1 MPANRV
7 APSVPVNIPT
17 EGGDTPAE
25 VPKASMAPDSGGPGQ
40 PTELEHSLPPPD
52 LPPVQGSTP
61 VPQDQGETSLV
72 EEAQIRLDL
81 ADEAK
86 KLIDQSNTW
95 EGVVGRIKWLMD
107 TLNPVAGVR
116 VIFIFYVLD

>member
-1 MPANRV
+1 
-7 APSVPVNIPT
+7 
-17 EGGDTPAE
+17 
-25 VPKASMAPDSGGPGQ
+25 MAPDSGGPGQ

-61 VPQDQGETSLV
+61 VPQDQGGTSLV
-72 EEAQIRLDL
+72 EEAQNRLHL
-81 ADEAK
+81 ADKAE